1 MKINYLNK
9 PMKEIFTPP
18 IKTSKGRENFVLTQP
33 KKAASIKSAIEN

>member
-18 IKTSKGRENFVLTQP
+18 IKNNKGRENFVLTQP
-33 KKAASIKSAIEN
+33 QKAASIKSAIEN